1 MIQFLQDYWFVVV
14 SIVLAV
20 AELLIL
26 VLKKNKINVMDS
38 AFESVLQKLPV
49 IITSAEKIFGAGNG
63 DKKKDYCL
71 KFAIGLYDSLG
82 GVDDKSYIRVL
93 LAKAIDDI
101 LATPQKKG

>member
-38 AFESVLQKLPV
+38 AFESVLQKLPA
-49 IITSAEKIFGAGNG
+49 IINSAEKIFGAGNG
-63 DKKKDYCL
+63 DKKKTWCL
-71 KFAIGLYDSLG
+71 QFAKGLYESLG
-82 GVDDKSYIRVL
+82 GVDDKDYVGVL
-93 LAKAIDDI
+93 LSRAIEDI